1 MDIWLILYSISGE
14 KIGDH
19 QQKLKKIMKKADK
32 YIYIIYNINNLY
44 IYAYKHYLNIEYY
57 WKLCMYA
64 T

>member
-1 MDIWLILYSISGE
+1 
-14 KIGDH
+14 
-19 QQKLKKIMKKADK
+19 MKKADK
-32 YIYIIYNINNLY
+32 YIYIIYHINNLY